1 MMAHVSGV
9 VSDEEHVSED
19 TCDEERVSEDRMMQI
34 V

>member
-1 MMAHVSGV
+1 MAHVSGV